1 MFRYRSYDYWLNL
14 PTRQSLATCAEI
26 IVALEDRS
34 AEWHRALLGGADPSR
49 SLGDDQVTS
58 PGRDPAMVG
67 RGMRKSHGENGK
79 THGIHGKMIYKCW
92 VNFEK
97 WSRLQEGSWLVMGQ
111 KNTLKKITYS
121 IYSLV
126 TNHLTNPIAYLSTGG
141 SSHDVFGPI
150 EIVAGRL
157 SIFLGGT
164 MYADKA
170 VELLGIWVY
179 PVLR

>member
-1 MFRYRSYDYWLNL
+1 MVEHHTQAHTHIYIHTYIHTCCVPIYIYIYVIIYHIMFRYRSYDYWLNL

-111 KNTLKKITYS
+111 KNT
-121 IYSLV
+121 
-126 TNHLTNPIAYLSTGG
+126 
-141 SSHDVFGPI
+141 
-150 EIVAGRL
+150 
-157 SIFLGGT
+157 
-164 MYADKA
+164 
-170 VELLGIWVY
+170 
-179 PVLR
+179 